1 MSALQDGY
9 GGYLLLIA
17 IGFLVHEPWRWL
29 GLFLGRN
36 LSADSE
42 IFHWVRG
49 VATALVAGL
58 VLRLILFP
66 AGALA
71 TASLTMRL
79 TAFAA
84 AVLIFFLARRSMGF
98 GVSAGALCLM
108 LGQTFKP
115 F

>member
-9 GGYLLLIA
+9 GGYLLLIL

-36 LSADSE
+36 LSTDSE
-42 IFHWVRG
+42 IFHWVRA

-58 VLRLILFP
+58 VIRLILFP
-66 AGALA
+66 AGALVGV
-71 TASLTMRL
+71 SLAMRL

-84 AVLIFFLARRSMGF
+84 AIIAFFLAKRSMGL
-98 GVSAGALCLM
+98 GVAAGALCLM